1 MGDDWRDHVGDRGGP
16 VRATDMK
23 RSREVGRG
31 REANTPE
38 QIPARGRNDIIWR
51 VLYSISADRILATA
65 GSVAFFAVMAVF
77 PATAA
82 IVSLYG
88 LFADATIIGKHLSL
102 LSGFLPAGAIALI
115 ADQIT

>member
-1 MGDDWRDHVGDRGGP
+1 MGDDWRDHVGDRSDPGP
-16 VRATDMK
+16 STDIK
-23 RSREVGRG
+23 RSRELGRG

-38 QIPARGRNDIIWR
+38 QIPARGWNDIIWR

-88 LFADATIIGKHLSL
+88 LFADAAIIGQHLSL
-102 LSGFLPAGAIALI
+102 CLVSCPLGRLR
-115 ADQIT
+115 